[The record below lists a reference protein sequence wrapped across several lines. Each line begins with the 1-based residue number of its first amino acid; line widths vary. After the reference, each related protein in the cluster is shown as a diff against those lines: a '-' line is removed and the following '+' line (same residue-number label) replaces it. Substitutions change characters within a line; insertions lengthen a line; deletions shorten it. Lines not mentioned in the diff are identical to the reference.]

1 MENQDDDII
10 EVEIGEHRFEPLKQS
25 HEEQLIKLDKE
36 HINKERKPNKE
47 KLPQKRKTEVNTL
60 GKEAAILCSKVTA
73 KELLLLQVTN
83 EFKGAIKE
91 GENSN

>member
-1 MENQDDDII
+1 M
-10 EVEIGEHRFEPLKQS
+10 
-25 HEEQLIKLDKE
+25 
-36 HINKERKPNKE
+36 NKERKPNKE

>member
-10 EVEIGEHRFEPLKQS
+10 EVEIGEHRFEPLKQIL
-25 HEEQLIKLDKE
+25 EEQLIKLDKE
-36 HINKERKPNKE
+36 HTNKERKPNKE

-73 KELLLLQVTN
+73 KDYFFYRSLIN
-83 EFKGAIKE
+83 PGAIKE